1 MSTKLRC
8 YQDETD
14 YWRIRTFLR
23 EVFIINQYRELNWQA
38 YRFDY
43 FRWHVHENIFNYEL
57 NEVIY
62 IWEDVDGQIASV
74 LTPENKG
81 EAFLQ
86 VHPYLLSE
94 QLEVEM
100 LEIAEEN
107 LSTQDSNGKRKLRV
121 WANAEDEMRREILSH
136 RGYVKQDFPEFQ
148 RRRSISDPI
157 PELKIDPGY
166 TIRSL
171 GENDELPSRSWASWR
186 AFHPQAPDKDYQGWD
201 WYLNVQR
208 APLYRRDLDIV
219 AVAPGGEI
227 ASFCTAWFDDVTRS
241 GAFEPVGTVPDH
253 QRRGLGKA
261 VMTAGMQRLKQLG
274 ALRVYVNSYAD
285 EAHALY
291 ESAGFTQ
298 YDLNEPWVKEW

>member
-86 VHPYLLSE
+86 VHPNMLSE

-100 LEIAEEN
+100 LEIAEQN

-121 WANAEDEMRREILSH
+121 WANAEDATRREILSH
-136 RGYVKQDFPEFQ
+136 RGYVKQGFPEFQ

-186 AFHPQAPDKDYQGWD
+186 AFHPRAPDEDYQGWD